1 MSELVSELEN
11 GLGRQEPSEVVVV
24 NQLTNSPTHS
34 HYSRT
39 KFASVAPM
47 PSIVDFAFQRSL
59 PL

>member
-1 MSELVSELEN
+1 MRECANEEMRN
-11 GLGRQEPSEVVVV
+11 GLEKQKLPEAV
-24 NQLTNSPTHS
+24 S
-34 HYSRT
+34 HPRISAFPQSRT